1 MSNLCQRL
9 TPFAQLL
16 ARSYAK
22 TFNELGLQRQLQF
35 LPVGV
40 FKLSERGGAL
50 VNIEPML
57 EGDYVKHND
66 NDGHVDTNDM
76 YPQAFSHYTWEA
88 SGKKL
93 LICDI
98 QGVGDYYTDPQIH
111 SIDGEGFGSGNMG
124 PEGIRRFFLTHK

>member
-1 MSNLCQRL
+1 MLNLCQRL

-76 YPQAFSHYTWEA
+76 YPQVICSNFYQDDADLLSSQAFSHYTWEA
-88 SGKKL
+88 SGKKVINHL
-93 LICDI
+93 RHL
-98 QGVGDYYTDPQIH
+98 
-111 SIDGEGFGSGNMG
+111 SIV
-124 PEGIRRFFLTHK
+124 